1 MIEHRLH
8 TTLHLPL
15 PRPEVFA
22 FFAEAANLGRITPPE
37 LNFTILTPLPI
48 VMGAGTRIDYRL
60 SLFGLPFCWQTLISR
75 WEPPELFVDEQLA
88 GPYRRWVHRHTFAED
103 GQGGTRMEDE
113 VLYSLPCAPFGELT
127 HPLVRRQLERIFAYR
142 QQTVMQLLVPR
153 SGSPAI
159 NDRTHSEGVPP

>member
-1 MIEHRLH
+1 MLEHRLR

-37 LNFTILTPLPI
+37 LNFTILTPPPI

-60 SLFGLPFCWQTLISR
+60 SLFGLPFRWQTLISC
-75 WEPPELFVDEQLA
+75 WEPPQLFIDEQLA

-103 GQGGTRMEDE
+103 GQGGTLMEDE
-113 VLYSLPCAPFGELT
+113 VLYRLPCAPFGEAAY
-127 HPLVRRQLERIFAYR
+127 PLVQRQLERIFAYR
-142 QQTVMQLLVPR
+142 RQTVVELLCPGA
-153 SGSPAI
+153 GSSLCGQ
-159 NDRTHSEGVPP
+159 R